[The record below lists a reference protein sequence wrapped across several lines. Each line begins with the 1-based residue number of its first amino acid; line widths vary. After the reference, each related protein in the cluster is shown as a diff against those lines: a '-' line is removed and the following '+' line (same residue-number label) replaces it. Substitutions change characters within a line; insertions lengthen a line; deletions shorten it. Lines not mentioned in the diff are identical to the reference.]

1 MIHYSNILPP
11 IQCDSLIK
19 RSIATLYDVLCL
31 IEESSIL
38 SIKEMG
44 LLAEDITAMSSSSST
59 DSNFTTKSKTTDTK
73 TTTETIN
80 SVLANAFLY
89 QNTPNPFKEN
99 TEIRFQLS
107 ADAKNS
113 LICIFDMQ
121 GKMLKQISI
130 DPSQSSITIDG
141 TEFNAGMYLYSLVI
155 NGNEIDTKR
164 MILTK

>member
-1 MIHYSNILPP
+1 MARSTVARKRYYGLSAQELQQIYPDLVTEQQNGYLAVNYVELVPIL
-11 IQCDSLIK
+11 I
-19 RSIATLYDVLCL
+19 RSIQELKTEIDDL
-31 IEESSIL
+31 
-38 SIKEMG
+38 KP
-44 LLAEDITAMSSSSST
+44 SSSEDVVNT
-59 DSNFTTKSKTTDTK
+59 KKSK
-73 TTTETIN
+73 I
-80 SVLANAFLY
+80 SLALNKENVLY
-89 QNTPNPFKEN
+89 QNTPNPFREN

-107 ADAKNS
+107 VDAKNS